1 MFVATSSW
9 QEVRPGQRV
18 PGGLHVRLNLETG
31 KKEARL
37 LAPEAGEG
45 EATTSEAQDHEA
57 LKEALKNIKSDYN
70 PDQGD
75 SSDDTDPSRF
85 RTMDELKEALGE
97 VQLNMETDLEV
108 LTQLVDQFR
117 QTEEESDKVSCDWS
131 AAGHVPC
138 VLCARTF
145 AKFSQCSKKTLI
157 Q

>member
-1 MFVATSSW
+1 M
-9 QEVRPGQRV
+9 
-18 PGGLHVRLNLETG
+18 
-31 KKEARL
+31 
-37 LAPEAGEG
+37 
-45 EATTSEAQDHEA
+45 QDHEA
-57 LKEALKNIKSDYN
+57 LKEALKNIKSDFN

-131 AAGHVPC
+131 AAGHVTLCSVCPNLCEVFTGPVHLPC
-138 VLCARTF
+138 VLNA
-145 AKFSQCSKKTLI
+145 I
-157 Q
+157 

>member
-1 MFVATSSW
+1 MATSSW

-45 EATTSEAQDHEA
+45 EAATTSDHEA
-57 LKEALKNIKSDYN
+57 LKEALKNIKSDFN

-75 SSDDTDPSRF
+75 SSDDADPSRF

-117 QTEEESDKVSCDWS
+117 QTEEESGKVSCDWS
-131 AAGHVPC
+131 AAGHVTLYC
-138 VLCARTF
+138 VPKPLRS
-145 AKFSQCSKKTLI
+145 KCSKNTLI
-157 Q
+157 

>member
-1 MFVATSSW
+1 MQVFIATSSW

-45 EATTSEAQDHEA
+45 EAATTSDHEA

-117 QTEEESDKVSCDWS
+117 QTAEESDKVSWDWS
-131 AAGHVPC
+131 TADHVTMCKVCPNLC
-138 VLCARTF
+138 EVFTVL
-145 AKFSQCSKKTLI
+145 KV
-157 Q
+157 

>member
-1 MFVATSSW
+1 MATSSW
-9 QEVRPGQRV
+9 QEVLPGQRV
-18 PGGLHVRLNLETG
+18 PGGLHVRINLETG
-31 KKEARL
+31 NKEARL
-37 LAPEAGEG
+37 LAPEAA
-45 EATTSEAQDHEA
+45 ATSDHGA

-117 QTEEESDKVSCDWS
+117 QTEEESDKVRCNWS
-131 AAGHVPC
+131 AAGHVTLCSVCPNLCEVFTGPVHLPC
-138 VLCARTF
+138 VLNA
-145 AKFSQCSKKTLI
+145 I
-157 Q
+157 

>member
-9 QEVRPGQRV
+9 QEVLPGQRV

-31 KKEARL
+31 NKEARL
-37 LAPEAGEG
+37 LAPEA
-45 EATTSEAQDHEA
+45 ATTSDHGA
-57 LKEALKNIKSDYN
+57 LKEALKNIKSDFN

-117 QTEEESDKVSCDWS
+117 QTAEESDKVSCDCS
-131 AAGHVPC
+131 VAGLVT
-138 VLCARTF
+138 LCSVCQNL
-145 AKFSQCSKKTLI
+145 FS
-157 Q
+157 